1 MTFKQNNYRRNFLN
15 TSLNYSEV
23 DLFKK
28 EVLKPILQSCNE
40 SNKKSLSKANVF
52 DKDKYL
58 VPNNNNKYYLLV
70 SNKSNSNNRYKTLYF
85 FPEEFK
91 ENTCSDFFMEI
102 DNSVN
107 LPKSVYLF
115 EGYMYN
121 QSNTDGKKYMIT
133 DVLYIENRPIEN
145 KYSLRLNIFR
155 EILVNANLKD
165 INNSL
170 TISIHPIFKIN
181 EIEDEQLYTILKSNF
196 IYKKEICSKEYI
208 FDYVKENY
216 VQDDYKDSELKN
228 ISTTKYID
236 VYDVYNVDTNDTEG
250 ILYISSINMS
260 KKMIQIFKE
269 KNASEK
275 IVKIKCKMNK
285 KFKKWEPEF

>member
-1 MTFKQNNYRRNFLN
+1 MAYKQNNYRRNFLN

-23 DLFKK
+23 NQFKK

-70 SNKSNSNNRYKTLYF
+70 CNKSNSNNKYKTLYF

-91 ENTCSDFFMEI
+91 ENTRSDFFMEI
-102 DNSVN
+102 DNNVN
-107 LPKSVYLF
+107 LPKKTYLF

-121 QSNTDGKKYMIT
+121 QNNTSSKKYMIT

-155 EILVNANLKD
+155 EIVINANLKD

-181 EIEDEQLYTILKSNF
+181 EAEDEQLYTILRNNF
-196 IYKKEICSKEYI
+196 IYKKEICSKEYVY
-208 FDYVKENY
+208 DYNKENY

-236 VYDVYNVDTNDTEG
+236 VYNVHNVDTNDSEG
-250 ILYISSINMS
+250 ILYISSINVS

-269 KNASEK
+269 KETES
-275 IVKIKCKMNK
+275 VKIKCRMNK
-285 KFKKWEPEF
+285 KFKKWEPEFN